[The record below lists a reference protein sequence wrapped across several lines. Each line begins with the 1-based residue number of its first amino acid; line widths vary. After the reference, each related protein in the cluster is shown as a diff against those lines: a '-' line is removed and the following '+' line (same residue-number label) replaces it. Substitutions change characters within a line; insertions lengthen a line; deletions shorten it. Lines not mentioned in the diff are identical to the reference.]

1 MGSENRRQ
9 FLAGAGLGLGLGWSA
24 ATGARR
30 ARARDWHS
38 PRPELAVPLLR
49 IWGKGPPGRRPGSV
63 CSTPAIECQSA

>member
-24 ATGARR
+24 AGRTEGE
-30 ARARDWHS
+30 ARDWHS
-38 PRPELAVPLLR
+38 PRLEQQQVPLPR